1 MMLLAGMCWAEGRCS
16 LPGSSCKQ
24 RQPAPSCSPSPATG
38 LCLPWPCPQS
48 SWAAHRQEWIRH
60 SVLQQGWTRRIK
72 VFACY
77 TEPPCSSAEGSGQ
90 LLSLQ
95 SLNHK
100 SYYPC
105 TQPICAFPQMSLI
118 LNNALP
124 SVSLALLHVPPFDK
138 GRYFQLSSQVRA
150 ELEKPLFR
158 PCKQE
163 ATRRLLS
170 NHRSG
175 CMQCDGLYLC
185 RYRIHHQNHPPQC
198 KTGTSAPGRTWHRPC
213 PRPCDST
220 SRPALPRT
228 PGSSRS
234 RPAPSA
240 YSARCFCTHYCH
252 RARGN
257 RPRISHSKQLQ
268 RVQALGGVWATGS
281 PSCLAGVNAR
291 SQGADCGVQPG
302 AWCGGKQRYRI
313 QSSSCTHQPTSLWAL
328 YSVLPTCCTVVSF
341 LNPAALLLPASLVS
355 VYEIQDEG
363 WISTLLP
370 SRNWKAWADVIC
382 YV

>member
-1 MMLLAGMCWAEGRCS
+1 MPCRYLCEKLFFVDSEVLKQTVEKMGTSNTSQWLCHRCQTD
-16 LPGSSCKQ
+16 SCKF
-24 RQPAPSCSPSPATG
+24 SCT
-38 LCLPWPCPQS
+38 PC
-48 SWAAHRQEWIRH
+48 
-60 SVLQQGWTRRIK
+60 RRYRK
-72 VFACY
+72 D
-77 TEPPCSSAEGSGQ
+77 T
-90 LLSLQ
+90 
-95 SLNHK
+95 
-100 SYYPC
+100 
-105 TQPICAFPQMSLI
+105 
-118 LNNALP
+118 
-124 SVSLALLHVPPFDK
+124 
-138 GRYFQLSSQVRA
+138 
-150 ELEKPLFR
+150 
-158 PCKQE
+158 
-163 ATRRLLS
+163 
-170 NHRSG
+170 
-175 CMQCDGLYLC
+175 LC
-185 RYRIHHQNHPPQC
+185 RYQIHHQSHPPQC
-198 KTGTSAPGRTWHRPC
+198 KTGTSAPGRTWHRPY
-213 PRPCDST
+213 PRRCDST
-220 SRPALPRT
+220 SRPALPHT

-252 RARGN
+252 RAQGN
-257 RPRISHSKQLQ
+257 RPRISHSKRLQ

-291 SQGADCGVQPG
+291 SQGAGCSVQPS
-302 AWCGGKQRYRI
+302 AWCREKQRYRI